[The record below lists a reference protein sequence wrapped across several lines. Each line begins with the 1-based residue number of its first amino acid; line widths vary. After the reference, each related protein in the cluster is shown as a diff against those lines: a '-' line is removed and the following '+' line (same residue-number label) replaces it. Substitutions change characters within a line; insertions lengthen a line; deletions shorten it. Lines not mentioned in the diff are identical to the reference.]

1 MQRIENF
8 IGNMVI
14 RYRWF
19 FIIGFVG
26 IALLSASGMRFLS
39 FSNDSRMFFSKE
51 NPQLQALEALERT
64 YTKVENVLFIL
75 APKSGNIFEKETLE
89 AIEFLTEQS
98 WLLPYSSRVDSLSNY
113 QHTRAFEDDLMV
125 ADLVTDSHSL
135 SDKEIA
141 NIKAIAL
148 SQPMLLSSM
157 IDKKG
162 SVTAVNINIIK
173 PNDGSYQ
180 IHSINAAALKLD
192 TLMKKKYP
200 DLDIY
205 LTGGVMIDA
214 AFGEAPENDMRSLI
228 PIMFALLLFLIIISF
243 VQSWQQL
250 PPCLSL
256 SFRRSLALDLPA
268 GLGSS

>member
-1 MQRIENF
+1 L
-8 IGNMVI
+8 
-14 RYRWF
+14 
-19 FIIGFVG
+19 
-26 IALLSASGMRFLS
+26 ALSVLHCFLRAACDS
-39 FSNDSRMFFSKE
+39 LVFPTIQECFSPKE

-162 SVTAVNINIIK
+162 VLLQSISTLLNRMTAAIK
-173 PNDGSYQ
+173 FTP
-180 IHSINAAALKLD
+180 
-192 TLMKKKYP
+192 
-200 DLDIY
+200 
-205 LTGGVMIDA
+205 
-214 AFGEAPENDMRSLI
+214 
-228 PIMFALLLFLIIISF
+228 
-243 VQSWQQL
+243 
-250 PPCLSL
+250 
-256 SFRRSLALDLPA
+256 
-268 GLGSS
+268 